1 MKAIRIHSYGGPD
14 VLVYE
19 DAPRPMITDDDVLI
33 KVAATAVNP
42 ADRSFRAGYMQ
53 SIMPFPLPLTLGFDL
68 AGTVEAV
75 GANVSS
81 VALGDAV
88 YGSSMMRLGAYA
100 EYAVVSASEIAP
112 KPTSLDF
119 VTAASV
125 PLAGLTAWQA
135 LEAADLQAGQT
146 ILIHGAGGGVGSF
159 ATQFALAKGARV
171 LATAGSDKIALLREL
186 GVAEAIDYTTTR
198 FEDVAGDVNVVLAT
212 VGGEV
217 IDRSWSVLKPGGILV
232 TPAGQI
238 DAAAAAA
245 RSVRG
250 IGMMT
255 SPNSAHL
262 TEIAA
267 LINAGKVKPIVS
279 IVLPLAEARKAHE
292 FLDRGHVRGKIVLR
306 VVEE

>member
-279 IVLPLAEARKAHE
+279 IVLPLAEARQAHE